1 MQYYFFVALGK
12 LQFQNARSQFERG
25 VSTLSHLRT
34 GDVASHPSLSEAA
47 QVTERGQTPNTVTAS
62 ELVSLSTDRE
72 GRLRDGK
79 GEGLI

>member
-12 LQFQNARSQFERG
+12 LQFQNARSQFERE
-25 VSTLSHLRT
+25 VSTSHLRT
-34 GDVASHPSLSEAA
+34 GDVVSHPSLSEAA
-47 QVTERGQTPNTVTAS
+47 QVIERGQTPNTVTAS